1 MITDRLRV
9 LALRLMANFT
19 FLLTACDGD
28 NASAE
33 GCQSDGATTSIPS
46 AQPTR
51 AAQGLSS
58 RKTFASC
65 FNDDWPRAIRS
76 SPKEAAMIVGGI
88 QNCSHI
94 ARDRRLGV
102 TKSEI
107 GA

>member
-58 RKTFASC
+58 GKRSQAASTTIGLGP
-65 FNDDWPRAIRS
+65 FGAR
-76 SPKEAAMIVGGI
+76 PKKP
-88 QNCSHI
+88 Q
-94 ARDRRLGV
+94 
-102 TKSEI
+102 
-107 GA
+107 